1 MPTAEAVV
9 VADVTFLFNDWESIW
24 RVAFIGVTGYVT
36 LLVLLRA
43 SGQRTLAQ
51 LSSVDF
57 IITVTIGSAFG
68 RVLTARE
75 VALAEVVVAFGALV
89 VLQRLVAWIWGRSP
103 GLRAYLTS
111 PPAVLYRSGEPF
123 ETVLRRKGL
132 RVDDL
137 RTAARQEGFGSL
149 DEVEVILLESNGAFS
164 VVPSVARGA
173 ASTLG
178 RDDETGR

>member
-1 MPTAEAVV
+1 M
-9 VADVTFLFNDWESIW
+9 VADVTFLFNDWEAVW
-24 RVAFIGVTGYVT
+24 RVLFIALAGYVT
-36 LLVLLRA
+36 LLALLRA

-68 RVLTARE
+68 RVITARDVAVVE
-75 VALAEVVVAFGALV
+75 VIAAFAALV
-89 VLQRLVAWIWGRSP
+89 ALQRLVAWAWRVP
-103 GLRAYLTS
+103 RVRALLVS
-111 PPAVLYRSGEPF
+111 PPAVLYRSGEVI
-123 ETVLRRKGL
+123 EATLRRKGL

-149 DEVEVILLESNGAFS
+149 GDVEVILLESNGAFS
-164 VVPSVARGA
+164 VVPSGSLGD

-178 RDDETGR
+178 ADDE

>member
-1 MPTAEAVV
+1 M
-9 VADVTFLFNDWESIW
+9 VADVTFLFNDWEAVW
-24 RVAFIGVTGYVT
+24 RVLFMALAGYVT

-43 SGQRTLAQ
+43 FGQRTLAQ
-51 LSSVDF
+51 LSAVDF

-68 RVLTARE
+68 RVLTARD
-75 VALAEVVVAFGALV
+75 VALLEVVAAFGALV
-89 VLQRLVAWIWGRSP
+89 ALQWVVSWIWGRSP

-137 RTAARQEGFGSL
+137 RTAARQAGFGSL
-149 DEVEVILLESNGAFS
+149 DDVEVILLESNGAFS
-164 VVPSVARGA
+164 VVPSVGPGT

-178 RDDETGR
+178 DDDETGG

>member
-1 MPTAEAVV
+1 M
-9 VADVTFLFNDWESIW
+9 VADVTFLFNDWEAVW
-24 RVAFIGVTGYVT
+24 RVLFIALAGYVT

-75 VALAEVVVAFGALV
+75 VALVEVVAAFGALV
-89 VLQRLVAWIWGRSP
+89 VLQLLVARIWGRSP
-103 GLRAYLTS
+103 GLRAYVTS

-132 RVDDL
+132 RMDDL

-149 DEVEVILLESNGAFS
+149 DDVEVIMLESNGAFS
-164 VVPSVARGA
+164 VVPSVEPGK

-178 RDDETGR
+178 HHDETGA